1 VWPGLETDAL
11 GDYAHISIDRQL
23 YSDTAIFKT
32 AYWFTDRFYVFVDP
46 TPDNRV
52 SIELRPKSASSHVDL
67 QGACG
72 EFCNSLVDYRVRGL
86 VLNETSVVRDAL
98 VAKAF
103 MEGIPKPAEGD
114 IHPTLSDIS

>member
-11 GDYAHISIDRQL
+11 GDYARITIDRQL

-52 SIELRPKSASSHVDL
+52 SVELRAKGTSLHLDL
-67 QGACG
+67 QSACG
-72 EFCNSLVDYRVRGL
+72 EFCNSLLDFRVRGL
-86 VLNETSVVRDAL
+86 VLSETSAVREAL
-98 VAKAF
+98 VTKAF
-103 MEGIPKPAEGD
+103 MEGIPKPD
-114 IHPTLSDIS
+114 V